1 MDFAAF
7 KNRVVTTF
15 RLSLD
20 GYKEHQLRRRIGNL
34 MARRKIED
42 YARYFELLRTDRAA
56 YQEFL
61 DYLTINVTEFFR
73 DPAMFRRL
81 EEEFLPELLK
91 SGFVLRIWSA
101 GCANGAEPYSV
112 AIILDELTPG
122 RRHRIEGTDVDRRV
136 LEVAREGRY
145 PAELLRN
152 LSPTRRTRYFCSEGQ
167 DFVLDASIRRR
178 VEFRYHD
185 LLRDPYGTGYDL
197 IMCRNVTIY
206 FTREAQ
212 ARVNEQLARALR
224 PGGILFIG
232 GAETIFNYR
241 ELGYEKLAPCFYRK
255 VRGG

>member
-7 KNRVVTTF
+7 RDRVAVSF

-20 GYKEHQLRRRIGNL
+20 GYKEPQLRRRVESL
-34 MARRKIED
+34 MARRKIRD
-42 YARYFELLRTDRAA
+42 YGSYFELLVADGSA
-56 YQEFL
+56 YREFL

-81 EEEFLPELLK
+81 EEELLPELLG
-91 SGFVLRIWSA
+91 SGFALRIWSA

-112 AIILDELTPG
+112 AIILEELTPG
-122 RRHRIEGTDVDRRV
+122 RRHRIEGTDVDGRI

-145 PAELLRN
+145 PAELLRHVG
-152 LSPTRRTRYFCSEGQ
+152 PARRRRYFRPEGR

-178 VEFRYHD
+178 VEFRRHD

-212 ARVNEQLARALR
+212 ARVNEGLARALK
-224 PGGILFIG
+224 PGGILFVG

-241 ELGYEKLAPCFYRK
+241 ELGYEKIGPCFYRK